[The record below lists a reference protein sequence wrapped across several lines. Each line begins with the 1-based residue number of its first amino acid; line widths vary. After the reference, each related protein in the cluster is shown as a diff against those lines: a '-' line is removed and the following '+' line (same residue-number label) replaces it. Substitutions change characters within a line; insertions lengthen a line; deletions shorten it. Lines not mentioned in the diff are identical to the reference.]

1 MKGSRRYKHVIET
14 PDPGKWE
21 LAGYEESLPI
31 SEKSNPITRELDKAD
46 PNQMVQ
52 LLRDC
57 DAEIFQE
64 EDETIIT
71 YQRLYSESV
80 LKTVGDIAK
89 RVQEI
94 IENPDDGLIVLSGC
108 GTSGRL
114 ALLLA
119 VNFNGHAEGD
129 VRDPCL
135 FWHRW
140 RCSVTCCLRRSVVAA
155 QEAPDDSPLLGAQE
169 LERVCAG
176 KKKVVYLGVSCSLS
190 APFIAGQLD
199 FCMKNLD
206 VFLPVLVG
214 FNPVGTASNEQIEGW
229 TSTFRQVAERMQSLH
244 DTQTG
249 FVLNP
254 AIGPEAVCGSSRM
267 KGGSATKI
275 LLETLFL
282 VAHKASSEVEVT
294 EKCFLEILRTY
305 ERAHK
310 VTYAHSKKI
319 AALLKQSATSLQK
332 TGHLYILGWGTLGV
346 MAIMD
351 AAECVPAFHA
361 DWRDVRGFIN
371 GGYQTME
378 NKDGDL
384 SSLGAEF
391 AVSHEDFVKSVL
403 PSLSEMDT
411 VLFLFTIDD
420 EVSEVEKL
428 VELVKEKTSNIHA
441 VSHSIA
447 GQYLPNSTKKII
459 PNIISIMWPILFL
472 EYEGAFIQKFQ
483 RELSSKWILN
493 TVTTG
498 AHVLKGQIYRNFPVD
513 FRISNSKLFHR
524 AISILQRLTGHS
536 QSRCTEA
543 LLQAVHG
550 EPVLS
555 EQTKNTDISRHV
567 GVASS
572 KDKVLPVAIVGLLRN
587 CSIQEA
593 RTRLDSSATVRAAI
607 EASLNVPG
615 RKRGAESSETAR
627 RSR

>member
-1 MKGSRRYKHVIET
+1 MRGSRRYKHVIET

-64 EDETIIT
+64 EDEAIIH
-71 YQRLYSESV
+71 YKRLYSESI
-80 LKTVGDIAK
+80 LQTVGDIAK
-89 RVQEI
+89 RVQDI

-119 VNFNGHAEGD
+119 NSFNHLLQGLHRKPCYTYIIAGGD
-129 VRDPCL
+129 
-135 FWHRW
+135 
-140 RCSVTCCLRRSVVAA
+140 RSIVVA
-155 QEAPDDSPLLGAQE
+155 QEAPEDSPMLGAQE

-176 KKKVVYLGVSCSLS
+176 KKKVIYLGISCSLS

-214 FNPVGTASNEQIEGW
+214 FNPVCTARNERIKGW

-244 DTQTG
+244 DTQQG

-254 AIGPEAVCGSSRM
+254 AIGPEGICCSSRM

-282 VAHKASSEVEVT
+282 VAHKASSNVEVT
-294 EKCFLEILRTY
+294 EKCLLEILRTY

-332 TGHLYILGWGTLGV
+332 KGHLYILGWGTLGM
-346 MAIMD
+346 MAIME
-351 AAECVPAFHA
+351 AAECVPAFHS

-378 NKDGDL
+378 NKEGDL
-384 SSLGAEF
+384 TSLGAEF

-403 PSLSEMDT
+403 PSISETDT
-411 VLFLFTIDD
+411 FLFLFTIDD
-420 EVSEVEKL
+420 ELSEVEKL
-428 VELVKEKTSNIHA
+428 VDLVKEKTSNIFA
-441 VSHSIA
+441 VSHATA
-447 GQYLPNSTKKII
+447 GQYLPNSTKKLI
-459 PNIISIMWPILFL
+459 PNIISITWPILFL

-493 TVTTG
+493 TVTSG
-498 AHVLKGQIYRNFPVD
+498 AHVLKGQVYRNFPVD
-513 FRISNSKLFHR
+513 FRISNNKHFHR
-524 AISILQRLTGHS
+524 AVSILQRLTGHS
-536 QSRCTEA
+536 QTRCREA
-543 LLQAVHG
+543 LLQSIHG
-550 EPVLS
+550 EQILS
-555 EQTKNTDISRHV
+555 DQTKNTEISRHV
-567 GVASS
+567 EVASL
-572 KDKVLPVAIVGLLRN
+572 KNNVLPMAIVSSLRN
-587 CSIQEA
+587 CSVQEA
-593 RTRLDSSATVRAAI
+593 KTRLDSSVTVRAAI
-607 EASLNVPG
+607 EASFNVPG
-615 RKRGAESSETAR
+615 RKRGAESTEEEG